1 MALDVGETVE
11 TDMLT
16 RREFLCGLVG
26 HGLGSRRFAGFKF
39 LRHGLKPMPLS
50 IHMEYLGYRVFEKP
64 EMPAAIQ
71 AQQHDIQV
79 LHKWLAE

>member
-1 MALDVGETVE
+1 
-11 TDMLT
+11 
-16 RREFLCGLVG
+16 
-26 HGLGSRRFAGFKF
+26 
-39 LRHGLKPMPLS
+39 MPLS